1 MKVSIDAILGSA
13 RKISNQRQ
21 VEEESADGKRKDG
34 LRTDRVEIENRVASR
49 IDNIQKELREIQTS
63 LTRSQIVRD
72 GILQL
77 QNDMAKGGF
86 GAAAIFEN
94 VRFEGAPVLR
104 EFVGSADSPSVL
116 SARRESI
123 AGLIAGDVAKLT
135 RLQIEVENIA
145 ASNVIGGEKIGA
157 LVGSI
162 EGALSG
168 KDAASLGSISSLKEE
183 AVTRLVR

>member
-21 VEEESADGKRKDG
+21 VEEESADGKRRDG
-34 LRTDRVEIENRVASR
+34 LRTDRVEIENRMASR

-72 GILQL
+72 GLVQL
-77 QNDMAKGGF
+77 QNDMSKGGA
-86 GAAAIFEN
+86 GASRILEN

-116 SARRESI
+116 SARRESVD
-123 AGLIAGDVAKLT
+123 GLIAEDVAKLT

-157 LVGSI
+157 LVGSL
-162 EGALSG
+162 EGALAG
-168 KDAASLGSISSLKEE
+168 RDAASLGSISNLKEE